1 MSPYRIL
8 ELPPIIQRK
17 IESEQWLLS
26 ENLIDRR
33 FELDYPIEKM
43 ATIADVEMD
52 IYLKLEYFDIDI
64 PVAVYVKALHNLD
77 TYILIKYD
85 L

>member
-26 ENLIDRR
+26 ETLIDRR

-43 ATIADVEMD
+43 AKIADVEMD
-52 IYLKLEYFDIDI
+52 IYLKLEYCDIDI
-64 PVAVYVKALHNLD
+64 PVEDYVKALHNLD